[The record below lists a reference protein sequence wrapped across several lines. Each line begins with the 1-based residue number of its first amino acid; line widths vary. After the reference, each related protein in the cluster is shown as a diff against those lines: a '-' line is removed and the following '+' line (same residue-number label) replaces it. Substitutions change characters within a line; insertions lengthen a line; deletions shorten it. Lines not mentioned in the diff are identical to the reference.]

1 MNAKQPPWALAMATG
16 TALLS
21 PLLGLDMLLEGGYHD
36 TQRGLQLA
44 VLGAVALLSLQQLHT
59 GAVRWPGMAT
69 PSLWLGLLAGALG
82 GLSSILAAFPAQ
94 AAFELGMFFFLFLT
108 AWRIAAEVAPAS
120 SVRIPQALAW
130 VVAGS
135 LLYGFKALLVYV
147 IALMIGGQPHPANLI
162 HGFDNYRFLNHGQTV
177 TLPLLGL
184 FICLVPGADVRNRRW
199 RAAGWVALV
208 LWWMLLF
215 MTAGRGTLIAVV
227 VAMSVVGFWRQSLAW
242 PWVRTM
248 GLGAVVGLLAY
259 GVLYVGVPICL
270 GLEPFGFLG
279 HVVQRSF
286 DNPGSSRWA
295 LWTCAVQMVV
305 QHPWLGA
312 GPLHYA
318 QACAPLGIAAHP
330 HNWVLQVAAE
340 WGLLA
345 LVCLCAVLAMAGR
358 ALYRCGAALDAK
370 DERGQAV
377 LTCWLATGCAVA
389 LDGLVSGLVVMPVS
403 QLWIAVY
410 AGLAWGWV
418 RAVRPPSGGPP
429 VAASLPWRCFAGG
442 MILAAAGLLTVGV
455 AATLAS
461 AHSAES
467 EGLRLAPRAWGS
479 GFFGVLR

>member
-1 MNAKQPPWALAMATG
+1 MNVNQPPWTLALATG
-16 TALLS
+16 AALLS
-21 PLLGLDMLLEGGYHD
+21 PLLGLDMLLDGGYHD

-44 VLGAVALLSLQQLHT
+44 VLGVVALLTLLQLHT

-69 PSLWLGLLAGALG
+69 PSLWLGLLAGGLG
-82 GLSSILAAFPAQ
+82 VLSSVLAAFPAQ
-94 AAFELGMFFFLFLT
+94 AAFELGIFFFLFLT
-108 AWRIAAEVAPAS
+108 AWRVATEVAPAS

-147 IALMIGGQPHPANLI
+147 IALVMGGQPNPANLI

-184 FICLVPGADVRNRRW
+184 FICLVSANDVRSRRW

-215 MTAGRGTLIAVV
+215 MTAGRGTLIGVV
-227 VAMSVVGFWRQSLAW
+227 VAMVCVGLWRQSLAW
-242 PWVRTM
+242 LWVRTM
-248 GLGAVVGLLAY
+248 ALGAVAGLLAY
-259 GVLYVGVPICL
+259 GVLYVGVPRWL

-279 HVVQRSF
+279 QVVQRSF

-318 QACAPLGIAAHP
+318 QVCAPLEIAAHP
-330 HNWVLQVAAE
+330 HNWVLQMAAE

-345 LVCLCAVLAMAGR
+345 LGCVCAVLVIAWR
-358 ALYRCGAALDAK
+358 ALYACGAALDEN
-370 DERGQAV
+370 DERGQAA
-377 LTCWLATGCAVA
+377 LTCWLATGCAIV
-389 LDGLVSGLVVMPVS
+389 LDGLVSGLLVMPVS
-403 QLWIAVY
+403 QLWIAIY
-410 AGLAWGWV
+410 AGLAWGWA
-418 RAVRPPSGGPP
+418 RSLRWGAKPP
-429 VAASLPWRCFAGG
+429 VTDSRAWRLVAGAV
-442 MILAAAGLLTVGV
+442 ILAVGGLLTVGV
-455 AATLAS
+455 VATLAS
-461 AHSAES
+461 ARSAES
-467 EGLRLAPRAWGS
+467 ASLRLAPRAWGA
-479 GFFGVLR
+479 GLFGVAR